1 MAKTEMTRTIE
12 QAINETEEKKIIS
25 ALKNH
30 LEVEAC
36 EDCKSFGLCD
46 EFVPT
51 KKVLDLI
58 NNQKTEINRLQDEL
72 ELYKKANLLIA
83 RQRDD
88 RDKEIERLT
97 ELADEN
103 FEQWNMLA
111 EKTKQHYEELYQEA
125 KEAVKH
131 EAYREFANK
140 AVDRLTANYSS
151 EYTHWIDDTIDQV
164 LGELGGERE

>member
-58 NNQKTEINRLQDEL
+58 NNQKT
-72 ELYKKANLLIA
+72 K
-83 RQRDD
+83 
-88 RDKEIERLT
+88 
-97 ELADEN
+97 
-103 FEQWNMLA
+103 
-111 EKTKQHYEELYQEA
+111 
-125 KEAVKH
+125 
-131 EAYREFANK
+131 
-140 AVDRLTANYSS
+140 
-151 EYTHWIDDTIDQV
+151 
-164 LGELGGERE
+164 